1 MTTIF
6 WVISDGTMGCIDNI
20 GTVTSDIL
28 FEPFLILESSHMRKC
43 IFGEVLCTI
52 YVHISCLHDETGCGF
67 YK

>member
-28 FEPFLILESSHMRKC
+28 FEPFLILDPSHMRKC
-43 IFGEVLCTI
+43 IFGEVVSI
-52 YVHISCLHDETGCGF
+52 FYVHISHSHG
-67 YK
+67 